1 MTTKEQLLDGIIT
14 KSGKAIVL
22 EYFQN
27 DSGNSAEYE
36 YVAKMVKAIEQEA
49 QSL

>member
-1 MTTKEQLLDGIIT
+1 MTTKEQLLDGIAT
-14 KSGKAIVL
+14 ESGKAMVL
-22 EYFQN
+22 EFFN
-27 DSGNSAEYE
+27 DDFGCSSEYE